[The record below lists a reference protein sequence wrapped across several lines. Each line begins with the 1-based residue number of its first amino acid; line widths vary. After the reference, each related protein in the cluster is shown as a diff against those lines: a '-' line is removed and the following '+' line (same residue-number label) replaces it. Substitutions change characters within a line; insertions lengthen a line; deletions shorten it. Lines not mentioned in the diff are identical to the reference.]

1 LFRDRREAGKVLS
14 RDVAALP
21 GLEGGVVLG
30 LPRGGV
36 PVAYEV
42 ARACGLSLDVLLVR
56 KLGVPGQEELAMGA
70 IASGGIVVLNRRILH
85 SVRISK
91 ETLCAAVER
100 AKQEMERQ
108 EREFRGGRAAIEIQ
122 GRTVIL
128 VDDGLATGAT
138 MRAAARAVR
147 PVARQVIVA
156 VPVGAEITCRDLA
169 GEVDQVICHET
180 PDPFEAVGNFYRDF
194 EATSDEEVKELMNAS
209 QGRGDK
215 GWDGGPELQ

>member
-1 LFRDRREAGKVLS
+1 MVFQDRREAGKVLG

-21 GLEGGVVLG
+21 ELEGGVVLG

-42 ARACGLSLDVLLVR
+42 ARACGLPLDVLLVR

-147 PVARQVIVA
+147 PVALRVIVA

-169 GEVDQVICHET
+169 GEADQIICHEM
-180 PDPFEAVGNFYRDF
+180 PDPFEAVGNFYLNF
-194 EATSDEEVKELMNAS
+194 EPTSDEEVRELMSAGS
-209 QGRGDK
+209 GD
-215 GWDGGPELQ
+215 

>member
-1 LFRDRREAGKVLS
+1 
-14 RDVAALP
+14 
-21 GLEGGVVLG
+21 
-30 LPRGGV
+30 
-36 PVAYEV
+36 
-42 ARACGLSLDVLLVR
+42 
-56 KLGVPGQEELAMGA
+56 MGA

-91 ETLCAAVER
+91 EILCTAVER

-147 PVARQVIVA
+147 PVALRVIVA

-169 GEVDQVICHET
+169 GEADQIICHEM
-180 PDPFEAVGNFYRDF
+180 PDPFEAVGNFYLNF
-194 EATSDEEVKELMNAS
+194 EPTSDEEVRELMSAGS
-209 QGRGDK
+209 GD
-215 GWDGGPELQ
+215 

>member
-1 LFRDRREAGKVLS
+1 MFRDRREAGTVLA

-21 GLEGGVVLG
+21 ELEGGVVLG

-42 ARACGLSLDVLLVR
+42 ARACGLPLDVLLVR

-85 SVRISK
+85 SVHISK

-108 EREFRGGRAAIEIQ
+108 EREFRGGRAAVQIE

-147 PVARQVIVA
+147 PLARRVVVA
-156 VPVGAEITCRDLA
+156 VPVGAQITCRGLA
-169 GEVDQVICHET
+169 GEADQVICHEI
-180 PDPFEAVGNFYRDF
+180 PDPFEAVGNFYFNF
-194 EATSDEEVKELMNAS
+194 EPTSDEEVKALMRAGS
-209 QGRGDK
+209 G
-215 GWDGGPELQ
+215 E

>member
-1 LFRDRREAGKVLS
+1 MVFQDRREAGKVLGG
-14 RDVAALP
+14 DVAALP
-21 GLEGGVVLG
+21 ELEGGVVLG

-42 ARACGLSLDVLLVR
+42 AHACGLPLDVLLVR

-147 PVARQVIVA
+147 PVALRVIVA

-169 GEVDQVICHET
+169 GEADQIICHEM
-180 PDPFEAVGNFYRDF
+180 PDPFEAVGNFYLNF
-194 EATSDEEVKELMNAS
+194 EPTSDEEVRELMSAGS
-209 QGRGDK
+209 GD
-215 GWDGGPELQ
+215 

>member
-1 LFRDRREAGKVLS
+1 
-14 RDVAALP
+14 
-21 GLEGGVVLG
+21 
-30 LPRGGV
+30 
-36 PVAYEV
+36 
-42 ARACGLSLDVLLVR
+42 
-56 KLGVPGQEELAMGA
+56 PGQEELAMGA

-108 EREFRGGRAAIEIQ
+108 EREFRG

-209 QGRGDK
+209 Q
-215 GWDGGPELQ
+215 

>member
-1 LFRDRREAGKVLS
+1 MVFQDRREAGRVLAG
-14 RDVAALP
+14 DVAMLP
-21 GLEGGVVLG
+21 ELEGGVVLG

-42 ARACGLSLDVLLVR
+42 ARRCGLALDVLLVR

-70 IASGGIVVLNRRILH
+70 IASGGIVVINRRILH

-122 GRTVIL
+122 ERTVIL

-147 PVARQVIVA
+147 PVARRVIVA
-156 VPVGAEITCRDLA
+156 VPVGAVSTCRDLA
-169 GEVDQVICHET
+169 GEVDRIICHEM
-180 PDPFEAVGNFYRDF
+180 PDPFDAVGNFYLNF
-194 EATSDEEVKELMNAS
+194 EPTSDEEVKELMNE
-209 QGRGDK
+209 GIGN
-215 GWDGGPELQ
+215 

>member
-1 LFRDRREAGKVLS
+1 
-14 RDVAALP
+14 
-21 GLEGGVVLG
+21 
-30 LPRGGV
+30 
-36 PVAYEV
+36 
-42 ARACGLSLDVLLVR
+42 VLLVR

-215 GWDGGPELQ
+215 GWDGGLELK

>member
-1 LFRDRREAGKVLS
+1 M
-14 RDVAALP
+14 
-21 GLEGGVVLG
+21 VLG

-42 ARACGLSLDVLLVR
+42 AHACGLPLDVLLVR

-147 PVARQVIVA
+147 PVARRVIVA

-169 GEVDQVICHET
+169 GEVDQIICHEM
-180 PDPFEAVGNFYRDF
+180 PDPFEAVGNFYLNF
-194 EATSDEEVKELMNAS
+194 EPTSDEEVKELMSAGS
-209 QGRGDK
+209 GD
-215 GWDGGPELQ
+215 